1 MCLISAVT
9 SRSPATVALPST
21 CKLSLTSTVP
31 PVESNVKLPEDV
43 VISLSASTPSRRLS
57 I

>member
-1 MCLISAVT
+1 MCLISATT
-9 SRSPATVALPST
+9 SKSPATVALPSI
-21 CKLSLTSTVP
+21 CKLSLISTVP

-43 VISLSASTPSRRLS
+43 VISLSASIPSLKLS